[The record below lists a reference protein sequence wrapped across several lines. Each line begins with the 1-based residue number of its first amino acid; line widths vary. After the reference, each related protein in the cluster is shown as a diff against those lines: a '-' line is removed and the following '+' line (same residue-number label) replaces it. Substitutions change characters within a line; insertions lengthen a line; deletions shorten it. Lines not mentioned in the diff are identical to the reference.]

1 MRTPSPA
8 VRAVA
13 VRALRDA
20 RVRTIGFASAFAV
33 YACIQ
38 PIGYRHAYP
47 TLDDRRA
54 FADSFANN
62 KGLRLFYGEP
72 HDLLTVGGY
81 TAWRVGGTLAIAA
94 AVFGLLASVRAL
106 RADEDAGRTE
116 LVLAGAIGRRS
127 LYVAVVSAIAVS
139 SLVLWLGEL
148 VGFLVGGLPAA
159 GSAYLALATLSI
171 VPVFAGVGALASQ
184 VAPTRRVAVELGAAV
199 VGVCLLLRVIA
210 DTSNAAWLRW
220 ATPLGWAEELRP
232 FTGARPGVLVLPL
245 VAAAALLVGA
255 ARMYGARDIGTG
267 LLPARDS
274 ADPRL
279 RLLSSPAAQAART
292 ERGSLIAWGASI
304 GLFAFVLGVV
314 SKSVSTAGIS
324 KSVQEEIARLGSGSI
339 ATPEG
344 YLAFVFFF
352 FVLALSLFVCAQV
365 GAARHE
371 EAEQRLETLL
381 ALPVGRRDWLGRR
394 LLLAAA
400 AVSALAL
407 MSGLATWLGTAAAG
421 VGVSLPRLLEAG
433 ANCIPAALLFLGLAA
448 LAYAIVP
455 RASAGI
461 AYGLV
466 AVTFLWQT
474 VGALL
479 GAPTWLV
486 DLTPF
491 AHIGLV
497 PTQPFRAGAAAA
509 MIAIGAGAALA
520 ALAAFRRR
528 DLLGA

>member
-1 MRTPSPA
+1 
-8 VRAVA
+8 
-13 VRALRDA
+13 
-20 RVRTIGFASAFAV
+20 
-33 YACIQ
+33 
-38 PIGYRHAYP
+38 
-47 TLDDRRA
+47 
-54 FADSFANN
+54 
-62 KGLRLFYGEP
+62 
-72 HDLLTVGGY
+72 
-81 TAWRVGGTLAIAA
+81 
-94 AVFGLLASVRAL
+94 
-106 RADEDAGRTE
+106 
-116 LVLAGAIGRRS
+116 
-127 LYVAVVSAIAVS
+127 
-139 SLVLWLGEL
+139 
-148 VGFLVGGLPAA
+148 
-159 GSAYLALATLSI
+159 
-171 VPVFAGVGALASQ
+171 
-184 VAPTRRVAVELGAAV
+184 
-199 VGVCLLLRVIA
+199 
-210 DTSNAAWLRW
+210 
-220 ATPLGWAEELRP
+220 
-232 FTGARPGVLVLPL
+232 
-245 VAAAALLVGA
+245 
-255 ARMYGARDIGTG
+255 
-267 LLPARDS
+267 
-274 ADPRL
+274 
-279 RLLSSPAAQAART
+279 
-292 ERGSLIAWGASI
+292 
-304 GLFAFVLGVV
+304 
-314 SKSVSTAGIS
+314 VSTAAIS
-324 KSVQEEIARLGSGSI
+324 KSVHEEIARLGSGSI

-352 FVLALSLFVCAQV
+352 FVLALSLFVCAQL

-407 MSGLATWLGTAAAG
+407 LAGVATWLGTAAAG
-421 VGVSLPRLLEAG
+421 VGVSLLRLLEAG

-479 GAPTWLV
+479 GAPSWLV

-491 AHIGLV
+491 AHVALV

-509 MIAIGAGAALA
+509 MIAIGAGASLT